1 MQIPVCLRLDKLLHE
16 RHDGSQRGCPFH
28 QEECLGGSHQGLC
41 SAGSAA
47 TSTTSTPTPSC
58 AMSAGTAASRAAST
72 AAAPPP
78 CWGFPPWGVPWTRG
92 LPCQLSRKLP
102 TLPTTRLRCCRR
114 VSRELTSDPEP
125 QQFNPYTLN
134 SEELLAHLL
143 ALAGTGCAMQHVEDG
158 LTGRVEIGSW
168 SVHSC
173 WLYGYGMLC

>member
-1 MQIPVCLRLDKLLHE
+1 MHPRSGLGVVIAILVGMRNVVPSAFTAAGNVAVARIHAGGSGHVRAWCAVYLQLDKLLHE
-16 RHDGSQRGCPFH
+16 RNDGSPQECLFH
-28 QEECLGGSHQGLC
+28 EEECLGDSHQGLC

-58 AMSAGTAASRAAST
+58 ATSAGTAASHAAST

-114 VSRELTSDPEP
+114 VSRELTPEP
-125 QQFNPYTLN
+125 GPQN
-134 SEELLAHLL
+134 SSP
-143 ALAGTGCAMQHVEDG
+143 VP
-158 LTGRVEIGSW
+158 
-168 SVHSC
+168 
-173 WLYGYGMLC
+173 